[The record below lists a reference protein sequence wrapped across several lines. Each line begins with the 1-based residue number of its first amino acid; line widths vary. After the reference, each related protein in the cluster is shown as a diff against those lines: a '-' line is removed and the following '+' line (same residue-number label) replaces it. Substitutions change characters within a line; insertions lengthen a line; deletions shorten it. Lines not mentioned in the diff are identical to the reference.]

1 MELRD
6 FVDALLA
13 RDALRARQ
21 WAADAAREAVIWT
34 DVPRPAGWSAAE
46 LAVGAGVVELF
57 ASRCHQPPPS
67 WTATVGGAPEPL
79 YLVRAAETMPR
90 LRRACETEGPEPLR
104 IRGIY
109 APPDFMTAA

>member
-6 FVDALLA
+6 LVEALLA

-21 WAADAAREAVIWT
+21 WAADAAREAVIWAA
-34 DVPRPAGWSAAE
+34 VPRPIGWGTLE
-46 LAVGAGVVELF
+46 LALAAGVVELF
-57 ASRCHQPPPS
+57 ASRSHQLPPN
-67 WTATVGGAPEPL
+67 WTGTVGCAPEPL

-90 LRRACETEGPEPLR
+90 LRLSCETEGPEPLR
-104 IRGIY
+104 VRRIY

>member
-21 WAADAAREAVIWT
+21 WVADAARQAVVWT
-34 DVPRPAGWSAAE
+34 DLPRPIGWSALE
-46 LAVGAGVVELF
+46 LAVAAGIVELF
-57 ASRCHQPPPS
+57 ASRSHQAPPS
-67 WTATVGGAPEPL
+67 WTATVGGAPDPV

-90 LRRACETEGPEPLR
+90 LRRSCETEGPEPLR
-104 IRGIY
+104 VRRIY
-109 APPDFMTAA
+109 APPGFMTAA

>member
-6 FVDALLA
+6 LVEALLA

-21 WAADAAREAVIWT
+21 WAADAAREGVIWT
-34 DVPRPAGWSAAE
+34 DIPRPTGWSALE
-46 LAVGAGVVELF
+46 MAVAAGIVELF
-57 ASRCHQPPPS
+57 ASRSNQASPS
-67 WTATVGGAPEPL
+67 WTATIGCAANPL

-90 LRRACETEGPEPLR
+90 LRRSCETEGPEPLR
-104 IRGIY
+104 ARRIY

>member
-1 MELRD
+1 MELGD
-6 FVDALLA
+6 LVEALLA

-34 DVPRPAGWSAAE
+34 DVPRPIGWTRQE
-46 LAVGAGVVELF
+46 LAVAAGMVELF
-57 ASRCHQPPPS
+57 ASRSRQTPPS
-67 WTATVGGAPEPL
+67 WTATVGDAPEPL

-90 LRRACETEGPEPLR
+90 LRRSCETEGPEPLR
-104 IRGIY
+104 VRRIY

>member
-6 FVDALLA
+6 LVEALLS

-21 WAADAAREAVIWT
+21 WAADAARETVRWRE
-34 DVPRPAGWSAAE
+34 VPRPLGWSALE

-57 ASRCHQPPPS
+57 ASRSGQTPPP
-67 WTATVGGAPEPL
+67 WTAAVGCAPDPV

-90 LRRACETEGPEPLR
+90 LRLSCETQGPEPLR
-104 IRGIY
+104 LRRIY

>member
-6 FVDALLA
+6 LVQALLS

-34 DVPRPAGWSAAE
+34 EIPRPIGWSALE
-46 LAVGAGVVELF
+46 LVVAAGVVELF
-57 ASRCHQPPPS
+57 ASRSHQAPPS
-67 WTATVGGAPEPL
+67 WTAAVGCAPDPL

-90 LRRACETEGPEPLR
+90 LRLSCETEGPEPLR
-104 IRGIY
+104 LRRIY
-109 APPDFMTAA
+109 APPDFMTVA

>member
-6 FVDALLA
+6 LVEALLA

-21 WAADAAREAVIWT
+21 WAADAAREPVIWT
-34 DVPRPAGWSAAE
+34 DVPCPIGWSAQA
-46 LAVGAGVVELF
+46 LAVAAGTVELF
-57 ASRCHQPPPS
+57 ASRCHQAPPS
-67 WTATVGGAPEPL
+67 WTATVGCAPDPL

-90 LRRACETEGPEPLR
+90 LRLSCETEGPEPLR
-104 IRGIY
+104 VRRIY